1 MKLKLGERPPY
12 SVKFFLYN
20 YSREKKPEY
29 QVYCRIGMDRA
40 KTEFS
45 LYISAKPEDWDHE
58 NGRFLP
64 NTKQLAHLNFKLSEM
79 EGKIEEHYQELK
91 YSGMI
96 ISAKMI
102 RNKMIGKG
110 PTISATTVLKFVD
123 QFITEI
129 SHKTEEYTPPTVQH
143 YKATRDH
150 LIRFFKSVGINDM
163 PLKSLN
169 RNMLDRFET
178 YLLSTP
184 NDQLGR
190 PMKRNTANR
199 YLIKLKVMMNN
210 ALRKELIPKN
220 PFVGFKIK
228 YVITKKVH
236 LTSDEIKLIMN
247 HSLGENL
254 ALMRVRDIFMFSVYT
269 GLRFSDA
276 LNLKSQSITLHED
289 GNYWITL
296 DQSKTDNPLHIPLL
310 VDAEK
315 IYLKYLNRPELKGYV
330 LPRLS
335 NQKVNL
341 NLKLISELVGI
352 QKKLT
357 HHVARHT
364 FATTIM
370 LEQGIDIKAV
380 STLLGHTNM
389 KTTEIYAQVTRK
401 QLSDVAA
408 RLNKK
413 TATSALTQQIIKDPV
428 NQS

>member
-1 MKLKLGERPPY
+1 MKVKFGDRPPY

-20 YSREKKPEY
+20 FSRENKSEY
-29 QVYCRIGMDRA
+29 TVYCRIVLDRA

-45 LYISAKPEDWDHE
+45 LHITTTPENWDNE
-58 NGRFLP
+58 NGRFISS
-64 NTKQLAHLNFKLSEM
+64 NKQLSHLNYKLSEI
-79 EGKIEEHYQELK
+79 EGRIEKEYEELK

-96 ISAKMI
+96 ITAKMI

-110 PTISATTVLKFVD
+110 PTLSSTTLLKFFD
-123 QFITEI
+123 QYINEI
-129 SHKTEEYTPPTVQH
+129 QHKQQDYTGSTVQH
-143 YKATRDH
+143 YRATKDH
-150 LIRFFKSVGINDM
+150 LINFFKSVGISDI

-178 YLLSTP
+178 FLLSTP
-184 NDQLGR
+184 NEKLGR
-190 PMKRNTANR
+190 PMQRNTANR
-199 YLIKLKVMMNN
+199 YIIKLKVVINN
-210 ALRKELIPKN
+210 ALRKELIAKN
-220 PFVGFKIK
+220 PFTGFRIK
-228 YVITKKVH
+228 YVITKKIH
-236 LTSDEIKLIMN
+236 LTSDEIKLIKK
-247 HSLGENL
+247 HTLGENA
-254 ALMRVRDIFMFSVYT
+254 ALIRVRDIFMFSVYT
-269 GLRFSDA
+269 GLRFTDA
-276 LNLKSQSITLHED
+276 LNLKSQSISLHED

-296 DQSKTDNPLHIPLL
+296 DQDKTDDPLHIPLL
-310 VDAEK
+310 KEAET
-315 IYLKYLNRPELKGYV
+315 IYFKYLGKPETKGFV
-330 LPRLS
+330 LPRLT

-341 NLKLISELVGI
+341 NLKLIGELVGI

-380 STLLGHTNM
+380 SKLLGHTSM

-401 QLSDVAA
+401 HLSEVAA

-413 TATSALTQQIIKDPV
+413 SAQAILAHQVLKDPI

>member
-1 MKLKLGERPPY
+1 MKVKLGERPPY
-12 SVKFFLYN
+12 SVKFFLSN
-20 YSREKKPEY
+20 YTREKKAEY
-29 QVYCRIGMDRA
+29 TVHCRICMNRV
-40 KTEFS
+40 KSEFS
-45 LYISAKPEDWDHE
+45 LFVNVKPEDWDHV

-64 NTKQLAHLNFKLSEM
+64 NTKHLSHLNFKLSEI

-91 YSGMI
+91 YSGMA
-96 ISAKMI
+96 ISAKLI
-102 RNKMIGKG
+102 RNKMLGKG
-110 PTISATTVLKFVD
+110 PTLSSTTLLKFFD
-123 QFITEI
+123 QYITEI
-129 SHKTEEYTPPTVQH
+129 SHKTEEYVAPTIQH
-143 YKATRDH
+143 YRATRDH
-150 LIRFFKSVGINDM
+150 LVNFFKSVGITDM
-163 PLKSLN
+163 PLKSVN

-178 YLLSTP
+178 YLLSTH
-184 NDQLGR
+184 NEQLGR
-190 PMKRNTANR
+190 PMKCNTANR
-199 YLIKLKVMMNN
+199 YLIKLKVVVNN
-210 ALRKELIPKN
+210 ALRKELIAKN
-220 PFVGFKIK
+220 PFVGFRIK

-236 LTSDEIKLIMN
+236 LTTDEIKLIKK
-247 HSLGENL
+247 HSLGDNP
-254 ALMRVRDIFMFSVYT
+254 ALIRVRDVFMFSVYT
-269 GLRFSDA
+269 GLRFTDA
-276 LNLKSQSITLHED
+276 LNLKSQSISMHED

-296 DQSKTDNPLHIPLL
+296 DQAKTDDPLHIPLL
-310 VDAEK
+310 LDAEK
-315 IYLKYLNRPELKGYV
+315 IYLKYMNRPELKGHV

-341 NLKLISELVGI
+341 NLKLIGELVGI

-380 STLLGHTNM
+380 SKLLGHTNL

-413 TATSALTQQIIKDPV
+413 SAQVSLAQQVIKETV